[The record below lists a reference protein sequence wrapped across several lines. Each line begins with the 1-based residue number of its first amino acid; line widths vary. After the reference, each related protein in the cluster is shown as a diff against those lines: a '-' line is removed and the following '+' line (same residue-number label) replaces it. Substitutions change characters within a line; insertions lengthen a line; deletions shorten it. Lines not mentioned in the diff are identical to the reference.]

1 MDYQIFNEDMTLT
14 ISSLGAE
21 LLSIKKEGIEY
32 LWGGDDR
39 YWANRSPVLF
49 PFVGRF
55 TQGKY
60 LLNGKTYEMDIHGF
74 ARRLLYEAA
83 VQEKDR
89 ITFRIEDNKET
100 YQEYP
105 YHFILDII
113 YELRGSTV
121 QITYRVNNLSEETMY
136 FGIGGHPGFSLPFD
150 EGLDFTDYYLEFG
163 GIARPERIGH
173 TKSCFLSGK
182 DQEFSLENGRYLRLS
197 HDLFD
202 EDAIVLRHMADSVT
216 LKSDKGKRK
225 VTVSYPDL
233 PYLGLWHAP
242 RTEAPYLCIEPWTSL
257 PSRQDVVEEFK
268 YKSDLIRLGP
278 GRAYENQW
286 GITVE

>member
-1 MDYQIFNEDMTLT
+1 MDYQIFNEDITLT

-39 YWANRSPVLF
+39 YWANRSPILF

-74 ARRLLYEAA
+74 ARRLLYEVAD
-83 VQEKDR
+83 QEKDR
-89 ITFRIEDNKET
+89 ITFRIVDNKET

-113 YELRGSTV
+113 YELQGRTA

-150 EGLDFTDYYLEFG
+150 EGLDFSDYYLEFG

-182 DQEFSLENGRYLRLS
+182 DQEFSLR
-197 HDLFD
+197 
-202 EDAIVLRHMADSVT
+202 II
-216 LKSDKGKRK
+216 
-225 VTVSYPDL
+225 
-233 PYLGLWHAP
+233 
-242 RTEAPYLCIEPWTSL
+242 CI
-257 PSRQDVVEEFK
+257 
-268 YKSDLIRLGP
+268 
-278 GRAYENQW
+278 
-286 GITVE
+286 